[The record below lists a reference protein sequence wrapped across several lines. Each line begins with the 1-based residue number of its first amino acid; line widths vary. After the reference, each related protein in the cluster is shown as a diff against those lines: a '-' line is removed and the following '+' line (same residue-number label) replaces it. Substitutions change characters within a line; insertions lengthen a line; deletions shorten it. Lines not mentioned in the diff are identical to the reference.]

1 MTDDPRDR
9 AQALRQEAARCL
21 ALAKEAW
28 NPTLRKEL
36 IEMAARFHELAN
48 STAAHDFGAI
58 LHRLNDDATVGRP
71 VAQQQQQIQ
80 PKKKED

>member
-9 AQALRQEAARCL
+9 AQALRSEAAHCL
-21 ALAKEAW
+21 ALARRAW
-28 NPTLRKEL
+28 NPTLRKKL
-36 IEMAARFHELAN
+36 VEMAARFHELAN

-58 LHRLNDDATVGRP
+58 LQGLDDDTMVGRR

-80 PKKKED
+80 PKKKE

>member
-1 MTDDPRDR
+1 MTDDLRNR
-9 AQALRQEAARCL
+9 AQALRSEAARCL

-28 NPTLRKEL
+28 NPTLRTEL

-48 STAAHDFGAI
+48 STAAHDFGAV
-58 LHRLNDDATVGRP
+58 LQGLNDETKIGRP

-80 PKKKED
+80 PKKKE